1 MQALDLLALCQTVNV
16 SVLWILNK
24 VAMALELG
32 INLVSVFLIF
42 IRLKYICFEI
52 QIIKLYFEITD
63 KDERQKLKQDLES
76 LEEES

>member
-1 MQALDLLALCQTVNV
+1 MNV

-32 INLVSVFLIF
+32 IHLFSVFQIF
-42 IRLKYICFEI
+42 ISLKYICFKI

-63 KDERQKLKQDLES
+63 KDERQKLEQDLES

>member
-1 MQALDLLALCQTVNV
+1 MNV

-24 VAMALELG
+24 VAMAFELG
-32 INLVSVFLIF
+32 IHLFSFFLIF
-42 IRLKYICFEI
+42 ILLKYICFKI

>member
-1 MQALDLLALCQTVNV
+1 
-16 SVLWILNK
+16 
-24 VAMALELG
+24 MALELG